1 VSLYNSIAIIF
12 VAYLARFLVI
22 QLRPIVGVLQQLPAD
37 LFEAAEVFGAPFL
50 SRMRKIVVP
59 LVLPSVTAGAMLV
72 VLLALNEL
80 TVSALL
86 WSSGAETLGVAVFS
100 LEQGGESSAAAA
112 IGMIC
117 VGLANLVILLATL
130 AGRRLPSGVLP
141 WRA

>member
-1 VSLYNSIAIIF
+1 
-12 VAYLARFLVI
+12 
-22 QLRPIVGVLQQLPAD
+22 
-37 LFEAAEVFGAPFL
+37 
-50 SRMRKIVVP
+50 
-59 LVLPSVTAGAMLV
+59 MLV